1 MNKIKKLILVI
12 IETFLII
19 TSLMGCSNDS
29 GVIVKEENT
38 VEGPYS
44 GKTIILH
51 TNDIHGGFIPNPNE
65 EPIVDGGLAGYAT
78 IAFIKKDFESKG
90 ANVILV
96 DNGDFSQGSIYTSI
110 DKGSTITELMNK
122 IGYDVVTLGNH
133 DFSYG
138 LDILENNLQ
147 NKNFN
152 VVCANVFEGDKTL
165 YNTDVVYKVGKLK
178 IGFFGLL
185 TPETQTKANPK
196 YVKDL
201 SFTEKD
207 ELYAIA
213 QNEVDTLCKKAD
225 LVICLSHL
233 GNDKESI
240 GNRAI
245 DVYANT
251 TGIDFIIDG
260 HSHKMFEKGEN
271 GEPMQSTGT
280 KLQNIGVI
288 VIDNKTKQIENN
300 YLLETNILESDAETL
315 DMIMAYMTK
324 IDEKYGAVFA
334 NSEVDLVGVKEQIR
348 TKETN
353 MGDLIA
359 DAMLWKAIKNGSIAA
374 DDKNVVVIINSGAIR
389 NSLSKGGIS
398 MKDVNSI
405 LPHGNTLS
413 VDYVTGDELLE
424 VLEASTFITPEPSG
438 GFPQVA
444 GIKFTIDTT
453 KEYDAGSEYP
463 NSTYRAPKSITRV
476 SIDEINGQPFD
487 ENAIYAVITND
498 FLTAGGDSYY
508 MLKNAYDERNGI
520 NIGIPLDQVVI
531 EYVSEALQGKIG
543 SEYANAQGRITIK
556 KY

>member
-12 IETFLII
+12 IESFLII

-133 DFSYG
+133 EFSYG
-138 LDILENNLQ
+138 LDELKNNLQ

-185 TPETQTKANPK
+185 TPETQTKVNPK

-201 SFTEKD
+201 TFTEKD

-213 QNEVDTLCKKAD
+213 QNEVDTLSKKAN

-233 GNDKESI
+233 GNDKEST

-260 HSHKMFEKGEN
+260 HSHKAFEKGDN

-334 NSEVDLVGVKEQIR
+334 NSEADLVGVKEQIR

-353 MGDLIA
+353 LGDLVA
-359 DAMLWKAIKNGSIAA
+359 DAMLWKAIKNGSIDA
-374 DDKNVVVIINSGAIR
+374 DDKNVVVIINSGVIR
-389 NSLSKGGIS
+389 NSISKGDIS
-398 MKDVNSI
+398 MKDVNSV

-413 VDYVTGDELLE
+413 VDYVSGAELLE

-463 NSTYRAPKSITRV
+463 NSTYKAPKSITRV

-487 ENAIYAVITND
+487 EHTTYAVITSD

-508 MLKNAYDERNGI
+508 MLKKANDERDGI

-543 SEYANAQGRITIK
+543 LEYANAQGRITIK
-556 KY
+556 